1 MKVEKRDGTLQ
12 EFDFQKI
19 VQAVKNVYKSIG
31 KEGPEK
37 VMFDLCEYYR
47 KLSEKYDSGKHTQP
61 IPIESIQDTIRDILI
76 KRNQIEAAEAFVL
89 YRKKHEEIRE
99 RKSWMTKEITKK
111 LKGTNIENQN
121 ANVDEASFGG
131 RLGEATRVVTKD
143 FALKYIVSKKSRDN
157 HNNNMIYIHDLDSY
171 AVGMHNCLTIPFDDL
186 LKKGFEVR
194 QTDVRP
200 ANSIN
205 TAFQLV
211 AVIFQVQSLQQFG
224 GVSASH
230 LDWTMVP
237 YIRKSFYKHWKTG
250 LKYLHGIG
258 ETMVSDEFSGD
269 VSIEDESFKVYPQA
283 YQYAMDMTEK
293 ECKQAVEGMYHN
305 LNTLQSRSGN
315 QLPFTSINYGTCTLP
330 EGRMVT
336 KYLLEVSCEGLG
348 KFGRTSIFPCGIF
361 QYMKGVN
368 DKPGTPN
375 YDLKQLAL
383 KSTSKRLYPNYANID
398 WSGNEGYDKND
409 PRTYFSTMG
418 CRTSNGFDINGLG
431 HLKDGRGNICP
442 VTIILPTLAKEVE
455 NKVNKYLSNRAS
467 NEEYMKEFLI
477 ALDKKIHEAK
487 DMLLERFSFIASQS
501 PASARFMYDNNTMA
515 GYSPQEGII
524 SALKHGTLSLGQLG
538 LAEALQILI
547 GCDHTTEEGM
557 KYAKQIEE
565 LYKKRCAEFKKEY
578 QLNFGVYY
586 TPAENLVY
594 TSFKKWKEKYGDYEG
609 VTYYYDKDGNR
620 VDKLFFTNSMHVPVY
635 KNMSPFEKIDIESQL
650 TGYSSAGCIT
660 YVELDHNIV
669 HNTEALEK
677 IVDYAM
683 EKDIPYLGL
692 NFPNDMCDDCGYQS
706 RIDNNCPKCG
716 SENIS
721 RLRRVCGYLTG
732 DYKTA
737 FNKGKQVEVEQRVIH
752 KNVTKF

>member
-19 VQAVKNVYKSIG
+19 TQAVKNVYKSIG

-47 KLSEKYDSGKHTQP
+47 KLSEKYDSGKNTQP
-61 IPIESIQDTIRDILI
+61 VPIETIQDTIRDILI

-205 TAFQLV
+205 TALQLV

-237 YIRKSFYKHWKTG
+237 YVRKSFYKHYKTG

-258 ETMVSDEFSGD
+258 EAHVVSEVSGD
-269 VSIEDESFKVYPQA
+269 VSIEDESFKVFPKA
-283 YQYAMDMTEK
+283 YQYAIDMTEK

-398 WSGNEGYDKND
+398 WSGNAGYDRND

-418 CRTSNGFDINGLG
+418 CRTANGLDINGLG
-431 HLKDGRGNICP
+431 QLKDGRGNICP

-515 GYSPQEGII
+515 GYVPEEGII

-565 LYKKRCAEFKKEY
+565 LYKTRCAEFKKEY

-586 TPAENLVY
+586 TPAESLCY
-594 TSFKKWKEKYGDYEG
+594 TAFEKWKAKYGDYPG
-609 VTYYYDKDGNR
+609 VTYYIDEDGNR
-620 VDKLFFTNSMHVPVY
+620 VDKKYFTNSMHVPVY
-635 KNMSPFEKIDIESQL
+635 KKMSPFEKIDIESQL

-660 YVELDHNIV
+660 YIEVKHDVI
-669 HNTEALEK
+669 HNTEALEEM
-677 IVDYAM
+677 VDYAM
-683 EKDIPYLGL
+683 EKDIPYFAINL
-692 NFPNDMCDDCGYQS
+692 PNDMCKDCGYTGL
-706 RIDNNCPKCG
+706 IDEKCPKCG
-716 SENIS
+716 KENIS
-721 RLRRVCGYLTG
+721 RLRRVTGYLTG
-732 DYKTA
+732 DYKSA
-737 FNKGKQVEVEQRVIH
+737 FNEGKQTETEQRVIH
-752 KNVTKF
+752 NNETNF